1 MEIEER
7 ISQRVIALTGK
18 PLEYYKG
25 KQRDRMSVIIRKC
38 IFYSMRKNG
47 FTYKRIGEMF
57 NRDHSTVVH
66 GISSVEDWIGYPA
79 SFKEE
84 TYILK
89 SVLGIHVGPVEMIKN
104 LDSFVQLTLANGKAF
119 YDFSTGEL
127 FTSLNKFSQCS
138 EQNFIPIKL
147 FNVQSLLRKDRIVLN
162 NQKLID
168 SGMIVLM
175 GEILG
180 DNVEVKLVKS

>member
-38 IFYSMRKNG
+38 IFYSMRKSG
-47 FTYKRIGEMF
+47 LSFKRIGQMF

-66 GISSVEDWIGYPA
+66 GVSSVNDWIEYPT
-79 SFKEE
+79 SFREE

-89 SVLGIHVGPVEMIKN
+89 SLLGVYVGPVEMIKN
-104 LDSFVQLTLANGKAF
+104 LDSFIQLTLANGKAF
-119 YDFSTGEL
+119 YNFNTGEL
-127 FTSLNKFSQCS
+127 FTALNKFSQCS

-168 SGMIVLM
+168 SGMIILM
-175 GEILG
+175 GEVLG
-180 DNVEVKLVKS
+180 ENVEVKLVKS